1 MDIDHVNDATDP
13 VTDRSIEHV
22 FVYGTLRPGDVR
34 WSFLEPFVT
43 DDGTADSVEGSL
55 FDTGEDYPAATFA
68 GPETGSAVIHGR
80 TFRIAEPM
88 LDECLAV
95 LDVEEDTVGGRY
107 RRVAIT
113 TRAGVDVWAYEYG
126 FGMDLVPIPSGD
138 WFEHRP
144 PSHHVQ
150 APHRPVAADSG

>member
-1 MDIDHVNDATDP
+1 MDIEHADP
-13 VTDRSIEHV
+13 LIDHV

-43 DDGTADSVEGSL
+43 DGGAPDSVVGSL

-68 GPETGSAVIHGR
+68 ASGTGPTVIHGR
-80 TFRIAEPM
+80 TFRIRDGLLAG
-88 LDECLAV
+88 CLEV

-113 TRAGVDVWAYEYG
+113 TLSGVDVWAYEYG

-138 WFEHRP
+138 WFAHRP
-144 PSHHVQ
+144 PS
-150 APHRPVAADSG
+150 PPIEVAADSGPTRPHP